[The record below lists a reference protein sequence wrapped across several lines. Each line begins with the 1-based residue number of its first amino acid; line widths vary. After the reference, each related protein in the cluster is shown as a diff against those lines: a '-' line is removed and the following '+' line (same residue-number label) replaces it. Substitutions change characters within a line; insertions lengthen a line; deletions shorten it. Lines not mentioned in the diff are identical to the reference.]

1 MVISTGGMI
10 ALCLMLQRRHQ
21 LAGEDAERAAPGI
34 RRGAQHLQ
42 PVHVE
47 RPARVRAF
55 AALTAALCHIYMA
68 SSSEIPVVGTRCD
81 GRIV

>member
-1 MVISTGGMI
+1 MLHSAALVVISTHGGMI

-47 RPARVRAF
+47 RPARVRALGLRGIDSR
-55 AALTAALCHIYMA
+55 AVPHIHG
-68 SSSEIPVVGTRCD
+68 IFL
-81 GRIV
+81 